1 MFLSASS
8 SLFWFLYSP
17 SLCLHPPPLAFPLLS
32 LSPRRLPG
40 VLLMAVVINS
50 YLLSVHISPYI
61 PLSTLLSIY
70 LPSYHFPFSAIS
82 FSLPSSLRL
91 NLFPLPP
98 QTLPLCIAILCL
110 CNPNPPSILCLF
122 FFIVKRQ
129 KAQKGFL
136 IKAGCC

>member
-1 MFLSASS
+1 MFLSGGLSFFFS
-8 SLFWFLYSP
+8 VLVSVFSFPL
-17 SLCLHPPPLAFPLLS
+17 PPPPPAFPLLFLS
-32 LSPRRLPG
+32 LSLRRLTG

-61 PLSTLLSIY
+61 PLSSLLSIY
-70 LPSYHFPFSAIS
+70 LPSYHFLFSAIS

-122 FFIVKRQ
+122 FLLLKGRKHKR
-129 KAQKGFL
+129 GF
-136 IKAGCC
+136 